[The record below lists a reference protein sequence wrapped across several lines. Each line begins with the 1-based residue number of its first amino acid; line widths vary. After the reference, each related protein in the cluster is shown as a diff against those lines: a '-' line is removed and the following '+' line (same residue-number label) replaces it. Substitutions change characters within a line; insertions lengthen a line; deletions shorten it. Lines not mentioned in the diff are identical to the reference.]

1 MNRRVDNFA
10 RTRDEQVAVIHDMR
24 FTGRMRQPA
33 AKKPGTPLA
42 PAPAPVAASQPA
54 QQAPE
59 SKPFAAAS
67 ESTNSMATCRK
78 ELDALKHYGPKTYSR
93 YAAEMDA
100 LSARSG
106 KYLALKDGMTPEL
119 NDIVITMYQSQIK
132 TLCFRIQSSL
142 GKLIIEQAG
151 G

>member
-1 MNRRVDNFA
+1 MNKSLLFMTCVLLA
-10 RTRDEQVAVIHDMR
+10 GCASQPPKSQV
-24 FTGRMRQPA
+24 
-33 AKKPGTPLA
+33 TPLT
-42 PAPAPVAASQPA
+42 PAPAPVAAQTPPAPQQSESQPF
-54 QQAPE
+54 
-59 SKPFAAAS
+59 SAAS

-100 LSARSG
+100 LSAKTG

>member
-1 MNRRVDNFA
+1 MNHRVDNIA
-10 RTRDEQVAVIHDMR
+10 RTRDEQVAVVYDSVLLA
-24 FTGRMRQPA
+24 GCASQPP
-33 AKKPGTPLA
+33 KSQVTPLA
-42 PAPAPVAASQPA
+42 PAPAPVAATQPA
-54 QQAPE
+54 PQQPE
-59 SKPFAAAS
+59 SKSFAAAS

-100 LSARSG
+100 LSAKTG

>member
-1 MNRRVDNFA
+1 
-10 RTRDEQVAVIHDMR
+10 MR

-33 AKKPGTPLA
+33 AKKPGDA
-42 PAPAPVAASQPA
+42 ARASACSSRPATACTT
-54 QQAPE
+54 APE

-100 LSARSG
+100 LTAKTG
-106 KYLALKDGMTPEL
+106 KYLSIKEGLTPEL

>member
-1 MNRRVDNFA
+1 MNKSLLFMTCVLLAGCASQPPKN
-10 RTRDEQVAVIHDMR
+10 QV
-24 FTGRMRQPA
+24 
-33 AKKPGTPLA
+33 TPLT
-42 PAPAPVAASQPA
+42 PAPAPVAAQTPPAPQQPER
-54 QQAPE
+54 Q
-59 SKPFAAAS
+59 PFSAAS
-67 ESTNSMATCRK
+67 ESANSMATCRK

-100 LSARSG
+100 LSAKTG

>member
-1 MNRRVDNFA
+1 
-10 RTRDEQVAVIHDMR
+10 
-24 FTGRMRQPA
+24 
-33 AKKPGTPLA
+33 
-42 PAPAPVAASQPA
+42 
-54 QQAPE
+54 
-59 SKPFAAAS
+59 
-67 ESTNSMATCRK
+67 MATCQK
-78 ELDALKHYGPKTYSR
+78 ELEALKHYGPKTYSR

-100 LSARSG
+100 LSAKTG
-106 KYLALKDGMTPEL
+106 KYMALKDGMTPEL

>member
-1 MNRRVDNFA
+1 MNKSLLFMTCVLLA
-10 RTRDEQVAVIHDMR
+10 GCASQPPKSQV
-24 FTGRMRQPA
+24 
-33 AKKPGTPLA
+33 TPLA
-42 PAPAPVAASQPA
+42 PAPAPVAAQSQPV
-54 QQAPE
+54 QPAPE

-100 LSARSG
+100 LTARSG
-106 KYLALKDGMTPEL
+106 KYLSIKDGLTPEL

>member
-1 MNRRVDNFA
+1 MNKSLLFMTCVLLA
-10 RTRDEQVAVIHDMR
+10 GCASQPPKSQV
-24 FTGRMRQPA
+24 
-33 AKKPGTPLA
+33 TPLA
-42 PAPAPVAASQPA
+42 PASAPVAQP
-54 QQAPE
+54 QPVQPAPE

-100 LSARSG
+100 LTAKTG
-106 KYLALKDGMTPEL
+106 KYLSIKEGLTPEL

>member
-1 MNRRVDNFA
+1 MNKSLLFMTCVLLA
-10 RTRDEQVAVIHDMR
+10 GCASQPPKSQV
-24 FTGRMRQPA
+24 
-33 AKKPGTPLA
+33 TPLT

-59 SKPFAAAS
+59 SKPFAAAA
-67 ESTNSMATCRK
+67 ESPNSMATCQK
-78 ELDALKHYGPKTYSR
+78 ELEALKHYGPKTYSR

-100 LSARSG
+100 LSAKTG

>member
-1 MNRRVDNFA
+1 
-10 RTRDEQVAVIHDMR
+10 
-24 FTGRMRQPA
+24 
-33 AKKPGTPLA
+33 
-42 PAPAPVAASQPA
+42 
-54 QQAPE
+54 
-59 SKPFAAAS
+59 
-67 ESTNSMATCRK
+67 
-78 ELDALKHYGPKTYSR
+78 
-93 YAAEMDA
+93 MDA
-100 LSARSG
+100 LSAKTG